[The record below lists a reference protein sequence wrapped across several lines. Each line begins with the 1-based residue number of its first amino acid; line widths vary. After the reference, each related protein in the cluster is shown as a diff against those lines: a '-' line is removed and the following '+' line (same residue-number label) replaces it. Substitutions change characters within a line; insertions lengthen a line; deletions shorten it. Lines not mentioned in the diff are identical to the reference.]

1 MMSPH
6 FVEIRPFK
14 KLFHPILV
22 CALYALSIFA
32 LSEGDAMVGRL
43 WFCLDTVAMPA
54 LMVSHTGRGICSF
67 WRVWNRVSNDA
78 LRDVFICLCLQL

>member
-6 FVEIRPFK
+6 CDEIRPFR
-14 KLFHPILV
+14 KLCHPILV
-22 CALYALSIFA
+22 CASYALFNFA
-32 LSEGDAMVGRL
+32 RSEGDAMVGRL
-43 WFCLDTVAMPA
+43 WFCLETVAMPA

-67 WRVWNRVSNDA
+67 CKVWNRVSIEA